1 MPFQDFDASGNDRED
16 VVLARIK
23 AMLKELYGVTAN
35 TASATSGAAT
45 CNGVNCTITS
55 ESLTTAAGSDYTLT
69 LTNSAISTTSHLLV
83 SVNLGT
89 ATTGEPSVSS
99 VKPGAGTA
107 TILIRNI
114 GSAALNGTI
123 SIAVSVR

>member
-1 MPFQDFDASGNDRED
+1 MPFQDFDATGNDRED
-16 VVLARIK
+16 IVLSRIK
-23 AMLKELYGVTAN
+23 AMLKELYGVTSN
-35 TASATSGAAT
+35 TATASSGAAT

-55 ESLTTAAGSDYTLT
+55 ESLTTAAGADYTLT

-99 VKPGAGTA
+99 VKPGSGTA

-114 GSAALNGTI
+114 GAAALNGTI
-123 SIAVSVR
+123 SIAISVR